1 MREGFQIGP
10 LLIRYYALII
20 MAGVLVAAWLA
31 TVEAKRREK
40 DTEMI
45 WDMLPWL
52 VIGGIIG
59 ARLWHIFTPDA
70 ESVKAGVTTAWYLSH
85 PLDALAIWKGGLGIP
100 GGVIGGC
107 VALLIYAKQKKES
120 FLEWA
125 DIIVPGLA
133 VAQAIGR
140 WGNFVN
146 QEVYGLPSE
155 LPWAIYI
162 DPAHRIAEFAN
173 VERYHPLF
181 LYESLLNLLAAGIL
195 LIVGRKY
202 KEKLLKGDLFLTY
215 LILYP
220 VIRFS
225 LEFLRLVISPV
236 AGININQTIM
246 AVIAVISAII
256 LIYRHTRKPQAVTE
270 EILLSDISDSESE
283 VNLEDSLSEETQEN
297 SLPESSNDILKE

>member
-10 LLIRYYALII
+10 LTIRYYALII
-20 MAGVLVAAWLA
+20 MAGVLLAAWLA
-31 TVEAKRREK
+31 TVEAKRKEK
-40 DTEMI
+40 DPEYI

-70 ESVKAGVTTAWYLSH
+70 ESVKAGITTAWYLKH

-100 GGVIGGC
+100 GAVIGGC
-107 VALLIYAKQKKES
+107 VALLIYAKQKKQS

-125 DIIVPGLA
+125 DIVVPGLA
-133 VAQAIGR
+133 VAQAVGR
-140 WGNFVN
+140 WGNFIN
-146 QEVYGLPSE
+146 QEVYGLPSD

-162 DPAHRIAEFAN
+162 DPAHRIKELAS

-195 LIVGRKY
+195 LIIGRKY
-202 KEKLLKGDLFLTY
+202 KEKLLNGDLFLIY

-220 VIRFS
+220 VIRFG

-236 AGININQTIM
+236 AGININQTTM
-246 AVIAVISAII
+246 AVIAVVAAAI
-256 LIYRHTRKPQAVTE
+256 LIFRHAQKPKTQPE
-270 EILLSDISDSESE
+270 EILLSEATSIVNEIEPESPE
-283 VNLEDSLSEETQEN
+283 EGFNDEELQSEELDQIEQ
-297 SLPESSNDILKE
+297 

>member
-10 LLIRYYALII
+10 LIIRYYALII
-20 MAGVLVAAWLA
+20 MAGVFVAAWLS
-31 TVEAKRREK
+31 TVEAKRRGK
-40 DTEMI
+40 DTEKI
-45 WDMLPWL
+45 WDMLPWI

-59 ARLWHIFTPDA
+59 ARIWHILTPDA
-70 ESVKAGVTTAWYLSH
+70 ESVKAGITTGWYLAH
-85 PLDALAIWKGGLGIP
+85 PLDAIAIWKGGLGIP
-100 GGVIGGC
+100 GGVIGGAL
-107 VALLIYAKQKKES
+107 ALLIYTRRSKED

-146 QEVYGLPSE
+146 QELYGLPSE

-162 DPAHRIAEFAN
+162 DPEHRISEFAS

-202 KEKLLKGDLFLTY
+202 KEKLLKGDLFIIY

-236 AGININQTIM
+236 GGININQTVM
-246 AVIAVISAII
+246 AVVAVTSAVI
-256 LIYRHTRKPQAVTE
+256 LIVRHKRNSQ
-270 EILLSDISDSESE
+270 LISDEIMLSTEPEPGDDLAKESDND
-283 VNLEDSLSEETQEN
+283 NLVDGPQEEEKI
-297 SLPESSNDILKE
+297 E